1 MIFIVGVSLT
11 MFSSSWLLH
20 SGLLWH
26 LLTIKKSL
34 ALLQI
39 VTYGVMDFAPL
50 LSISRSMERSFLFL
64 FGGLLLAVP
73 VIAVISMICCVDL
86 PVFLLLL
93 LLGPL
98 VMWFKE
104 PNSSLWDLNTDI
116 SDCQQIGHY
125 FEFLHGDLLDS
136 LNITDPITEGV
147 DDFDVLDVGDMD
159 PSVAETFH
167 VLPETLI
174 GILLDSLQR
183 FSS

>member
-1 MIFIVGVSLT
+1 LCLQGDGQAAPEDHTDLVHMIFIVGVSLT

-98 VMWFKE
+98 VM
-104 PNSSLWDLNTDI
+104 
-116 SDCQQIGHY
+116 
-125 FEFLHGDLLDS
+125 
-136 LNITDPITEGV
+136 
-147 DDFDVLDVGDMD
+147 
-159 PSVAETFH
+159 
-167 VLPETLI
+167 
-174 GILLDSLQR
+174 
-183 FSS
+183 

>member
-1 MIFIVGVSLT
+1 MIFWSEQDVSFRPLHSSPWLDALHQVDISFELLPLCLQGDGQATPEDHTDLVHMIFIVGVSLT

-98 VMWFKE
+98 VM
-104 PNSSLWDLNTDI
+104 
-116 SDCQQIGHY
+116 
-125 FEFLHGDLLDS
+125 
-136 LNITDPITEGV
+136 
-147 DDFDVLDVGDMD
+147 
-159 PSVAETFH
+159 
-167 VLPETLI
+167 
-174 GILLDSLQR
+174 
-183 FSS
+183 